1 MALWHPFKPKQVGKG
16 RQKEKI
22 KIIVPLRSYPMR
34 NRKLQR
40 NSKKIKKILL
50 WHHFVP
56 KIGWKMRRKRPD
68 KNYRYV

>member
-40 NSKKIKKILL
+40 NSKKIKKNTIMAS
-50 WHHFVP
+50 FCA
-56 KIGWKMRRKRPD
+56 
-68 KNYRYV
+68 KNRLEKEEKETR